1 MDKKQQTSSTRQSSS
16 SLNILT
22 SNAPISNANNVPSLG
37 AQDRAFPLVVETNRI
52 GDKLHDYTRSNNQGQ
67 PCIIDPIEHPDS
79 PQQHPATPIPQFN
92 RDQILQNHGA
102 QDESNQ
108 IFCNHMES
116 APSNQEAAS
125 YQPMQPTQGAKR
137 DANYGR
143 IISHRYRVEQRIGS
157 GAFGTIYK
165 GKKNINC

>member
-1 MDKKQQTSSTRQSSS
+1 MDKKQLTSLTGQSSS
-16 SLNILT
+16 SLNILN
-22 SNAPISNANNVPSLG
+22 SNAPIANANNVPSLG

-52 GDKLHDYTRSNNQGQ
+52 GDKLQDYTRSNNQEQ
-67 PCIIDPIEHPDS
+67 PFIIDPIGRPDS
-79 PQQHPATPIPQFN
+79 PQQ
-92 RDQILQNHGA
+92 
-102 QDESNQ
+102 
-108 IFCNHMES
+108 HMES